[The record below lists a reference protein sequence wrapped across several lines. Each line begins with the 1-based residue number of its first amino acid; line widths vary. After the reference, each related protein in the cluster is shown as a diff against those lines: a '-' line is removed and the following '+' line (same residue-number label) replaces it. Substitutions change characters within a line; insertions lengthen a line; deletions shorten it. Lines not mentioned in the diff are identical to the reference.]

1 MQVNFLMAGC
11 CLEHYNPETGA
22 CSVCHFCYSQ
32 AAWTAYLLR
41 IAEASAPIRETQ
53 AQAEA
58 ARPISETQIE
68 TPTFSR
74 SCHAAQGCRQSDC
87 GRPAFALAAT
97 WSLRTD
103 ARPLSSARLRAESQ
117 PTANARPESWTVHAV
132 ASRRKTASSRSTRA
146 PRKSPLTVSFPIVTD
161 CFS

>member
-68 TPTFSR
+68 TPTFPVPVTPPRVAVNPIVGDRRCSR
-74 SCHAAQGCRQSDC
+74 CDLEFAHRRKTAEFCSTACRVAA
-87 GRPAFALAAT
+87 
-97 WSLRTD
+97 
-103 ARPLSSARLRAESQ
+103 
-117 PTANARPESWTVHAV
+117 TANARPESWTVHAV

-161 CFS
+161 CFT

>member
-1 MQVNFLMAGC
+1 M
-11 CLEHYNPETGA
+11 P
-22 CSVCHFCYSQ
+22 FCYSQ

-117 PTANARPESWTVHAV
+117 PTRTQGPRAGLSTLWPQGGKRQARGALVRQGNRP
-132 ASRRKTASSRSTRA
+132 
-146 PRKSPLTVSFPIVTD
+146 
-161 CFS
+161 